1 MQTFEMQIPDELAEL
16 MKRSK
21 LGDRAPADQVR
32 IALAIQLFQE
42 GVISVGKAAEIA
54 GEPRVAFELF
64 LNEIGIPTVF
74 YDEQAYEQDLRG
86 IAEAE
91 GRSQST

>member
-1 MQTFEMQIPDELAEL
+1 MELRGGGMRAFEVQIPDELAEL
-16 MKRSK
+16 MNLS
-21 LGDRAPADQVR
+21 
-32 IALAIQLFQE
+32 
-42 GVISVGKAAEIA
+42 AAEIA

-74 YDEQAYEQDLRG
+74 YDKHAYEQDLRG

-91 GRSQST
+91 GRARSS